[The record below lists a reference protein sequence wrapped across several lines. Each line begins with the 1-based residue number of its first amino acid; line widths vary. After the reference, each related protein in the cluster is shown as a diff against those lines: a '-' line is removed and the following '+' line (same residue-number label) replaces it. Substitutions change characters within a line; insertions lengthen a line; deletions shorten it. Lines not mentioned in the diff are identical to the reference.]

1 MWTRY
6 ADILFSSRSTKTASF
21 LVFYV
26 GRVSDSLL
34 LTSRAMSRLLTLDFF
49 RLPEAS
55 CQGVFVTVELV
66 YKITSVTPEAELG
79 VGPK

>member
-1 MWTRY
+1 
-6 ADILFSSRSTKTASF
+6 
-21 LVFYV
+21 
-26 GRVSDSLL
+26 
-34 LTSRAMSRLLTLDFF
+34 MSRLLTLDFF